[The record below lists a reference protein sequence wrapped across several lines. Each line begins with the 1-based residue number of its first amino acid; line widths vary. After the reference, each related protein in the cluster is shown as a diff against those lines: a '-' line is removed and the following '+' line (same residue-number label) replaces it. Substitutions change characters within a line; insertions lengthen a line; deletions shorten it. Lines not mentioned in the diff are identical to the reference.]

1 MMCQSIFF
9 RGVYSYRYEVY
20 IRVFIGAG
28 DVRYTYRS
36 VYCMYRKKKNSF
48 TCRTAS
54 SYYGPTGYDL
64 RNVNYRIFL
73 EPFATDPCVWAVV
86 RYQFKTKC
94 S

>member
-20 IRVFIGAG
+20 IRVFIGAVMCTRIG
-28 DVRYTYRS
+28 VYT
-36 VYCMYRKKKNSF
+36 VQEKKNSF